1 MIFDKVLRPLQITQE
16 EHDIARL
23 NILDALNI
31 DGGWV
36 EVSDLARRAGVS
48 EQVLEFVIATD
59 WLQGNVSRTPYD
71 PASCSWSYKIN
82 LEPGEMS
89 GIRFAMSARR
99 YHGVSV

>member
-1 MIFDKVLRPLQITQE
+1 MIFDKVLRSLQITQA

-31 DGGWV
+31 DRGWV
-36 EVSDLARRAGVS
+36 EVSELARRAGVS
-48 EQVLEFVIATD
+48 EQVLEFVLATD
-59 WLQGNVSRTPYD
+59 WLRDNVLRSPCK
-71 PASCSWSYKIN
+71 AGSWSYKAN
-82 LEPGEMS
+82 FEPGEIT